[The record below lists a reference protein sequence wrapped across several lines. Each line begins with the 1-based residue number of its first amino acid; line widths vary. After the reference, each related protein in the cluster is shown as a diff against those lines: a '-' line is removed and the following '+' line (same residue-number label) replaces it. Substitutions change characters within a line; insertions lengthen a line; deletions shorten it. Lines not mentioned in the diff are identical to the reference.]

1 MEQDCTFKLMLNE
14 LEVLGDFTFIYT
26 PWDLAQGIFMR
37 VSMCPSTKE
46 VFKKV
51 PNYK

>member
-1 MEQDCTFKLMLNE
+1 
-14 LEVLGDFTFIYT
+14 
-26 PWDLAQGIFMR
+26 MR

-51 PNYK
+51 PNYKWTTS